1 MNRVRFSYIGDPL
14 SALGFALIGAQRFSP
29 KLNPPAVVQ
38 ALDEARSD
46 SDLVLIENAYAAL
59 IDEHLHTTII
69 GEPLPPI
76 VVVPSLHQDDELSDA
91 SVREAGVVLG
101 IG

>member
-1 MNRVRFSYIGDPL
+1 MSLRFSHIGDPV

-29 KLNPPAVVQ
+29 ELNPSAIVQ
-38 ALDEARSD
+38 ALDKARSE

-59 IDEHLHTTII
+59 VDDYLHTTVIAN
-69 GEPLPPI
+69 PVPPI
-76 VVVPSLHQDDELSDA
+76 VVVPRLDQDDELSDF
-91 SVREAGVVLG
+91 SVREARIVLG